1 MALVIEFPGGGADL
15 ISKQLGRMAGR
26 IANPIPAF
34 QQIAARFALIMKEQ
48 FDTEGGRAHQWAALS
63 PGYAAQKE
71 LRYPGKPILQASG
84 ALMKSLTHEPFGVE
98 GATATEMVLGTD
110 IPYAIFHQLGTKGM
124 PARPVV
130 DLTVID
136 RLEMAHIV
144 QHYILTTPASAAA

>member
-1 MALVIEFPGGGADL
+1 MGLVIEFPGNTADL
-15 ISKQLGRMAGR
+15 ISKQLGRMAAR
-26 IANPIPAF
+26 VANPIPAF

-48 FDTEGGRAHQWAALS
+48 FDSEGGRAHKWAPLS

-84 ALMKSLTHEPFGVE
+84 ALMRSLTHEPFGVE

-110 IPYAIFHQLGTKGM
+110 IPYAIFHQLGI
-124 PARPVV
+124 PLVPRRPVV
-130 DLTVID
+130 DLTVVD
-136 RLEMAHIV
+136 RLEMTHIV